1 MLDQREFIPVA
12 EGLIAR
18 NGGRSPSSSA
28 RAAADAPR
36 SRSRARRPAR
46 AAPPRRYE
54 ERRLQ
59 RRGTL
64 WTWTIQCF
72 PPKSPPYAV
81 EPGDDFE
88 PYGVG
93 YVELPGEVRVEARL
107 TEADPAR
114 LRIGMP
120 MELTLIPAPGD
131 SGTTTFA
138 FRPVEDDE
146 EADR

>member
-1 MLDQREFIPVA
+1 MDLDDPV
-12 EGLIAR
+12 L
-18 NGGRSPSSSA
+18 
-28 RAAADAPR
+28 
-36 SRSRARRPAR
+36 
-46 AAPPRRYE
+46 
-54 ERRLQ
+54 
-59 RRGTL
+59 
-64 WTWTIQCF
+64 

-81 EPGDDFE
+81 EPGEDFE
-88 PYGVG
+88 PYAVG

-131 SGTTTFA
+131 AGTTTFA